1 MQPSSSETAG
11 ETEFSLILVTSGGR
25 RKDGLLLS
33 SGPDGATDCRGLVVV
48 SQLEPDSTTDWFLL
62 VLASVDSRKAGLER
76 GVEGLFLLV
85 F

>member
-11 ETEFSLILVTSGGR
+11 DTEFSLILVTSGGR

-33 SGPDGATDCRGLVVV
+33 SGPDGATVV